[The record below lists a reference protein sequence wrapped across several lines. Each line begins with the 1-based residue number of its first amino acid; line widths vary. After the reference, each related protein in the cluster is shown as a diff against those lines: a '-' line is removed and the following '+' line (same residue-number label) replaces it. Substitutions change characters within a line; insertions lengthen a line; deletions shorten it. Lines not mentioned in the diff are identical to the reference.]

1 MSDVTMQNAFTIHDV
16 VMVFKPRIAVAIMLS
31 AVGGM
36 AVVEGASPGLLQLS
50 LLAIAV

>member
-1 MSDVTMQNAFTIHDV
+1 MSDVTMQSAFTIRDV

-36 AVVEGASPGLLQLS
+36 AVVDGTSPGFL
-50 LLAIAV
+50 VEVGGDE